1 MIKRFLYT
9 SLFSIFYTSLVL
21 FTYSCEKD
29 KLKTPAAS
37 YIVVNTAT
45 VNSGN
50 RGLIDSHKIT
60 DIWLYVND
68 RFQGVYPIG
77 SLMPVLS
84 SGTAT
89 VKMYSGIMNNGISD
103 TRLPYTFY
111 NPYVFAANFEEHKTY
126 TIIPDFHYKEGIT
139 IVDDNFN
146 GSLGSL
152 YSPPGNSIY
161 TLTADPS
168 KVWGGS
174 GKSVYVSMSDS
185 IPTAIIQSSA
195 PQYLPVG
202 GAAVYLELD
211 YKANQEISVGLDCG
225 GGIEKRN
232 ALTLRPTSDW
242 KKVYISL
249 TSAASTQPTYNYY
262 KVYISAIKQSG
273 LEHPEMYLDNIRLVM
288 Q

>member
-1 MIKRFLYT
+1 MIKRILIK
-9 SLFSIFYTSLVL
+9 SPLIFCHAVFIL
-21 FTYSCEKD
+21 FTYSCKKD

-68 RFQGVYPIG
+68 RFQGTYPIG
-77 SLMPVLS
+77 SVMPILA
-84 SGTAT
+84 SGTANI
-89 VKMYSGIMNNGISD
+89 KMYAGIINNGISD

-111 NPYVFAANFEEHKTY
+111 NPYIFTANFEENKTY
-126 TIIPDFHYKEGIT
+126 TITPDFRYKEGLI
-139 IVDDNFN
+139 IADDNFN
-146 GSLGSL
+146 GTLGSL
-152 YSPPGNSIY
+152 YIPAGDSAY
-161 TLTADPS
+161 TLTADPT
-168 KVWGGS
+168 KTWGGS
-174 GKSVYVSMSDS
+174 GKSVFMSMSDAKP
-185 IPTAIIQSSA
+185 IAIIQSSA
-195 PQYLPVG
+195 PQYLPGG
-202 GAAVYLELD
+202 GADVYLELD
-211 YKANQEISVGLDCG
+211 YKTNQEITVGLDCG
-225 GGIEKRN
+225 NGIEKRN

-249 TSAASTQPTYNYY
+249 TSAASTQPAYNYY
-262 KVYISAIKQSG
+262 KVYISAIKQIG